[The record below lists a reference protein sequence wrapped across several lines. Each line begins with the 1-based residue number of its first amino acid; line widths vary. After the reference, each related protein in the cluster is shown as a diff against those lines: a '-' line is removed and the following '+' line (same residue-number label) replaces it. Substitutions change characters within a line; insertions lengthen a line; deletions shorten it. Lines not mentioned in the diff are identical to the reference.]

1 MGENGLSASDVAMLA
16 NNDKNF
22 GDNGIWF
29 LALMMLFGGGFG
41 GGYGRGNGGY
51 QPQYATQEFVQN
63 GFNFN
68 DLQDQNRDLMQ
79 AVTGGTAQAVA
90 AAKEAEYETISVAK
104 DAQTQLQLAINA
116 LQQIAMQNQANENE
130 CCSKTLRAIDG
141 VKYDNAQNTAA
152 INANTTAQV
161 QKILDAIMGNRM
173 AEMQNQINALQM
185 QNAMCGVVRYPMMS
199 TYNSGNNPFCGQ
211 CCPGMA

>member
-16 NNDKNF
+16 NNGNGL

-29 LALMMLFGGGFG
+29 LALMMLFGGNWGNR
-41 GGYGRGNGGY
+41 GYYNGT
-51 QPQYATQEFVQN
+51 PATQEFVQN

-68 DLQDQNRDLMQ
+68 DLQDQNRDILQ
-79 AVTGGTAQAVA
+79 AISSGTAQAVKA
-90 AAKEAEYETISVAK
+90 ANDAEYETIAVAK
-104 DAQTQLQLAINA
+104 DAQFQLQMGLNQ
-116 LQQIAMQNQANENE
+116 LQQIAMQNQANENL
-130 CCSKTLRAIDG
+130 CCGQTLRAIDG
-141 VKYDNAQNTAA
+141 VRYENAQNTAA

-161 QKILDAIMGNRM
+161 QKILDAVKDNRM
-173 AEMQNQINALQM
+173 ADMQNQINALQM

-211 CCPGMA
+211 CCPGMG